1 MKYSA
6 TINHIAS
13 YFPELELTNDELAQ
27 LYPEWSADKIF
38 NKTGV
43 LTRRISRED
52 ETAADLAYQACINLF
67 NSGAISC
74 KEIDMLLLCTQ
85 SPDYFLPTTACTL
98 QHRLNLPQTAG
109 AFDFNLGC
117 SGYIYGLGIAKGF
130 IESGQCKN
138 VILVTSDTYTKY
150 IHPRDKSVRTIFGD
164 GATATHL
171 CIRASCSDH
180 LASFVYGT
188 NGEGASNLIVP
199 TGAMRK
205 ERTPESAVEYS
216 DESGNVRTG
225 DNLYMNGAEIYAFTL
240 KAVPS
245 LIQEVLNKAALE
257 LLDINYFV
265 FHQANAYMLESL
277 RKKISIPAEKFL
289 IDMEDIGNTVSSTI
303 PTVIERKLADGTIK
317 TGNKVMLVGF
327 GVGYSW
333 GATIWTV

>member
-1 MKYSA
+1 MKCSA

-13 YFPELELTNDELAQ
+13 YFPELVLTNDELAQ

-67 NSGAISC
+67 SSGSISC

-130 IESGQCKN
+130 LESGQCKN

-171 CIRASCSDH
+171 CNRPSCSDH

-199 TGAMRK
+199 TGAMRR
-205 ERTPESAVEYS
+205 ERTSESAVAYS

-225 DNLYMNGAEIYAFTL
+225 DNLYMNGAEIYTFTL

-257 LLDINYFV
+257 LSDINYFV

-277 RKKISIPAEKFL
+277 RKKISIPPEKFL

-317 TGNKVMLVGF
+317 MGNKVMLVGF